1 MRLALTNFFFILLFI
16 SCSSK
21 KFYVV
26 IDVKSSSSWVI
37 SKGFSVGDEKAE
49 KKADVK
55 LNIVDYEESP
65 YFFDSYGNP
74 KAYRI
79 FTRAFYEIRCEK
91 GVFSGNFSFYE
102 IFNSYNPQSYRA
114 SVIGKRKVIERR
126 LIQRVI
132 SEVERLCFR

>member
-1 MRLALTNFFFILLFI
+1 MKVAFQNLFFLLLFI

-37 SKGFSVGDEKAE
+37 SKVLSVGDERAE
-49 KKADVK
+49 MKADVK

-102 IFNSYNPQSYRA
+102 TFNSYNPQTYRS

-126 LIQRVI
+126 LIQRAI
-132 SEVERLCFR
+132 SEVEKLCFR

>member
-1 MRLALTNFFFILLFI
+1 MRLVLMNLFFLLLFI

-26 IDVKSSSSWVI
+26 IDIKSRSPWVI
-37 SKGFSVGDEKAE
+37 SKGLSVGDERAE

-79 FTRAFYEIRCEK
+79 FVRVSYEIRCEK
-91 GVFSGNFSFYE
+91 GFFAGNFSFYE
-102 IFNSYNPQSYRA
+102 TFNSYNPQSYRA

-126 LIQRVI
+126 LVQRVI
-132 SEVERLCFR
+132 SEVEKACFR